1 MFDFANTFLQKSNRI
16 QPQATPP
23 APLPYFV
30 QTMLCRK
37 QQRGSHCFGLK
48 LKIKTFCLCFLLNTT
63 HLYPEYVI
71 KVSFQPVAAA
81 VTWFL
86 PKLPALSCR
95 HPLPPLSSWLQNI
108 KRKQMS
114 VKLDRILSRFFAGQ
128 KPLCHR
134 PNQEMKHHMPVT
146 NRQDLSELCK
156 RGLQKKPERDKLLI
170 FPLYVGRDKHAG
182 GLSRVRQQR
191 VSPSILT
198 KPPSSHPEVWVS
210 CLDSPVSQLCLY

>member
-37 QQRGSHCFGLK
+37 QQRASHCFGLK

-71 KVSFQPVAAA
+71 KVSFQPLAAA

-114 VKLDRILSRFFAGQ
+114 GKLDRILSRFFAGQ

-134 PNQEMKHHMPVT
+134 PNQDMKHHMPVT
-146 NRQDLSELCK
+146 NRQDLSELSNGVFRK
-156 RGLQKKPERDKLLI
+156 
-170 FPLYVGRDKHAG
+170 
-182 GLSRVRQQR
+182 
-191 VSPSILT
+191 
-198 KPPSSHPEVWVS
+198 
-210 CLDSPVSQLCLY
+210 SQNGINS

>member
-48 LKIKTFCLCFLLNTT
+48 LKIKTFCLRFLLNTT

-95 HPLPPLSSWLQNI
+95 HPLPPLSSWLALTVLI
-108 KRKQMS
+108 LRAHL
-114 VKLDRILSRFFAGQ
+114 VVVLSRDHLFPASFCLVLLVLV
-128 KPLCHR
+128 PLVL
-134 PNQEMKHHMPVT
+134 P
-146 NRQDLSELCK
+146 
-156 RGLQKKPERDKLLI
+156 
-170 FPLYVGRDKHAG
+170 
-182 GLSRVRQQR
+182 
-191 VSPSILT
+191 
-198 KPPSSHPEVWVS
+198 
-210 CLDSPVSQLCLY
+210 